1 MTPIV
6 VESTSEPF
14 IKSRKRHSPS
24 ALARVTAWFNAQEWK
39 PFRFQRD
46 VWKAYA
52 SGASGLV
59 HATTGTGK
67 TYAVWLAA
75 IQEWLTENQEFNEA
89 VSPSAKP
96 KPIPLRVLWITPLRA
111 LVQDTAAALRRP
123 LSDMQIPWT
132 IETRTGDTSS
142 STRAKQLKRL
152 PTTLLTTP
160 ESLSM
165 LLSRPET
172 EQHFQDLRLV
182 VVDEWHELLATKRGV
197 QTELALARL
206 RRWRPQLKTWG
217 LSATLGNLPGALDV
231 LVGDRSHLPV
241 PPVLVTGRHRKNVV
255 IDSVI
260 PANIERFPWAGHL
273 GLRLLGDVVA
283 AIEQA
288 ATSLVF
294 TNTRSQA
301 EQWYQAIL
309 GAKPEWAGQ
318 LALHHGSLAQT
329 SRHWVEDRLRAGKL
343 KCVVC
348 TSSLDLGVDFSAVE
362 RVIQIGSPKGV
373 ARLLQRA
380 GRSGHEPGGVSH
392 ATCVPTNALELIE
405 AVAAREAIAAGHLE
419 AREPPQKPLDV
430 LVQHAVT
437 IAIGGGFSSEDLLA
451 EVRRTYSYQGL
462 TVEEWHWVIDFITRG
477 GPALR
482 AYPDYQK
489 VVVRAGRY
497 VVEDP
502 RTIHQHRLSIG
513 TIASDAALSVQY
525 VNGAKLGT
533 IEESFVAKLAP
544 GERFTFGGRT
554 VTLAYVRDMKV
565 WVRKATGTD
574 TGQIPRW
581 MGGRMPLSTELAT
594 AVRKKLDEAAL
605 EQFSGP
611 EMKALQPL
619 LKTQHAWSQIPRRDE
634 LLIEQVCS
642 REGFHLFFYPFAGRM
657 VHEGLAA
664 IFAWRLAQFGPI
676 TFSMAMN
683 DYGLELVSPTPP
695 PLDAALAA
703 GLFSQQ
709 DLQADVGHSLNA
721 VEMARRQ
728 FRDIARVAGLIVMG
742 SPGQPRSARQ
752 MQASSGLLFDVF
764 AEHDPANLLL
774 RQAREEVLERQLDH
788 ARLVETL
795 QTLNSA
801 KIVIRQCERFT
812 PLSFSLMVD
821 RLRERLS
828 TEKLIDRVRR
838 MQQALEKA
846 ADTTARQPR

>member
-1 MTPIV
+1 MMQ
-6 VESTSEPF
+6 STGALSAAPV
-14 IKSRKRHSPS
+14 S
-24 ALARVTAWFNAQEWK
+24 ALSKRCSPVRTIEAWFAQQGWK
-39 PFRFQRD
+39 PFSFQRD

-67 TYAVWLAA
+67 TYAVWMAA
-75 IQEWLTENQEFNEA
+75 LQEWLAENTKRKDQ
-89 VSPSAKP
+89 PLP
-96 KPIPLRVLWITPLRA
+96 KNIPLRVLWITPLRA
-111 LVQDTAAALRRP
+111 LVQDTAAALQRP
-123 LSDMQIPWT
+123 LQDLEIPWT
-132 IETRTGDTSS
+132 IETRTGDT
-142 STRAKQLKRL
+142 TAGVRARQLKRL

-165 LLSRPET
+165 LLSRPDT
-172 EQHFQDLRLV
+172 EEHFRDLRLV

-206 RRWRPQLKTWG
+206 RRWRPELRVWG

-231 LVGDRSHLPV
+231 LVGDPTNLPV
-241 PPVLVTGRHRKNVV
+241 PPLLVAGRQRKKIV

-283 AIEQA
+283 AVDQA

-294 TNTRSQA
+294 TNTRSQT

-309 GAKPEWAGQ
+309 QAKPEWAGQ
-318 LALHHGSLAQT
+318 LALHHGSLDQAT
-329 SRHWVEDRLRAGKL
+329 RHWVEDRLRAGKL

-362 RVIQIGSPKGV
+362 RVIQVGSPKGV

-380 GRSGHEPGGVSH
+380 GRSGHDPRGISH
-392 ATCVPTNALELIE
+392 ATCVPTNALELVE

-419 AREPPQKPLDV
+419 AREPPRKPIDV
-430 LVQHAVT
+430 LAQHAVT
-437 IAIGGGFSSEDLLA
+437 IAIGGGFTRDDLLA
-451 EVRRTYSYQGL
+451 EVRRTATYRDL
-462 TVEEWHWVIDFITRG
+462 TDEEWDWVIDFVTQG

-489 VVVRAGRY
+489 VVQRDGRY
-497 VVEDP
+497 VVENP
-502 RTIHQHRLSIG
+502 RTIRQHRWSIG

-525 VNGAKLGT
+525 LNGANLGT
-533 IEESFVAKLAP
+533 IEESFVSKLAP

-565 WVRKATGTD
+565 WVRKAPGSETGV
-574 TGQIPRW
+574 IPRW

-594 AVRKKLDEAAL
+594 AVRQKLDEAARDEL
-605 EQFSGP
+605 IGP
-611 EMKALQPL
+611 EMVALRPL
-619 LKTQHAWSQIPRRDE
+619 LKTQQAWSQIPRRDE
-634 LLIEQVCS
+634 LVIEQMRS
-642 REGFHLFFYPFAGRM
+642 REGFHLFMYPFAGRL

-664 IFAWRLAQFGPI
+664 LFAWRLAQFHPI

-683 DYGLELVSPTPP
+683 DYGLELVSPTAP
-695 PLDAALAA
+695 PLEAALAA
-703 GLFSQQ
+703 DLFAEQN
-709 DLQADVGHSLNA
+709 LQADIGHSLNA

-728 FRDIARVAGLIVMG
+728 FREIARVAGLIVMG
-742 SPGQPRSARQ
+742 FPGQPRSARQ

-764 AEHDPANLLL
+764 AEHDPGNLLL

-788 ARLVETL
+788 ARLLETL
-795 QTLNSA
+795 RMLRSSR
-801 KIVIRQCERFT
+801 VVVRQCERFT

-828 TEKLIDRVRR
+828 TEKLIDRIRR
-838 MQQALEKA
+838 LQQSLEKA
-846 ADTTARQPR
+846 AERTDRSER

>member
-1 MTPIV
+1 MTQYAAEQSDLPQA
-6 VESTSEPF
+6 
-14 IKSRKRHSPS
+14 KQQKKRS
-24 ALARVTAWFNAQEWK
+24 ALQTINAWFEQQGWK
-39 PFRFQRD
+39 PFPFQRE
-46 VWKAYA
+46 VWNAYA

-75 IQEWLTENQEFNEA
+75 LQEWLTEQA
-89 VSPSAKP
+89 AAKRPSVPSAKQAHA
-96 KPIPLRVLWITPLRA
+96 PLRVLWITPLRA
-111 LVQDTAAALRRP
+111 LVQDTAAALQRP
-123 LSDMQIPWT
+123 LQDLQIPWT
-132 IETRTGDTSS
+132 LETRTGDTTASQ
-142 STRAKQLKRL
+142 RAKQLKRL

-165 LLSRPET
+165 LLSRPDT
-172 EQHFQDLRLV
+172 QEQLRDLRLV
-182 VVDEWHELLATKRGV
+182 VVDEWHELLASKRGV

-206 RRWRPQLKTWG
+206 RRWQPQLKVWG

-231 LVGDRSHLPV
+231 LVGDRSSLPV
-241 PPVLVTGRHRKNVV
+241 PPLLVAGRQRKKIV
-255 IDSVI
+255 IDSII

-273 GLRLLGDVVA
+273 GLRLLREVVVA
-283 AIEQA
+283 LEQA

-294 TNTRSQA
+294 TNTRSQS
-301 EQWYQAIL
+301 ELWYQAIL
-309 GAKPEWAGQ
+309 RAKPEWAGQ
-318 LALHHGSLAQT
+318 LALHHGSISQA

-362 RVIQIGSPKGV
+362 RVIQVGSPKGV

-380 GRSGHEPGGVSH
+380 GRSGHEPGGISH
-392 ATCVPTNALELIE
+392 VTCVPTNAIELIE
-405 AVAAREAIAAGHLE
+405 TVAAREAIAAGHLE
-419 AREPPQKPLDV
+419 AREPPRKPLDV
-430 LVQHAVT
+430 LAQHAVT
-437 IAIGGGFSSEDLLA
+437 IAIGGGFTREDLLA
-451 EVRRTYSYQGL
+451 EVRRTASYAQL
-462 TVEEWHWVIDFITRG
+462 TDEEWDWVLDFITRG

-489 VVVRAGRY
+489 VIEREGRY
-497 VVEDP
+497 LVENP
-502 RTIHQHRLSIG
+502 RIIRQHRLSIG

-525 VNGAKLGT
+525 VNGPKLGT
-533 IEESFVAKLAP
+533 IEESFVSKMAP

-565 WVRKATGTD
+565 WVRKATGSD

-594 AVRKKLDEAAL
+594 AVRRKLDEAARDEL
-605 EQFSGP
+605 IGP
-611 EMKALQPL
+611 EMQALRPL
-619 LKTQHAWSQIPRRDE
+619 LKTQQSWSQIPRHDE
-634 LLIEQVCS
+634 LLIEQVRS
-642 REGFHLFFYPFAGRM
+642 REGFHLFFYPFAGRL

-664 IFAWRLAQFGPI
+664 LFAWRLAQFGPI

-695 PLDAALAA
+695 PLEAALAA
-703 GLFSQQ
+703 GLFSQEE
-709 DLQADVGHSLNA
+709 LQADIGRSLNA

-728 FRDIARVAGLIVMG
+728 FREIARVAGLIVMG
-742 SPGQPRSARQ
+742 FPGQPRSARQ

-788 ARLVETL
+788 TRLVETL
-795 QTLNSA
+795 RTLRSA
-801 KIVIRQCERFT
+801 RIVIRNCERFT

-838 MQQALEKA
+838 MQQSLENA
-846 ADTTARQPR
+846 ADKTARSEA

>member
-1 MTPIV
+1 MTPFV
-6 VESTSEPF
+6 AEPLEQPNTAPRTRP
-14 IKSRKRHSPS
+14 SRAPLRT
-24 ALARVTAWFNAQEWK
+24 VTHWFAEQGWK
-39 PFRFQRD
+39 PFPFQRD

-52 SGASGLV
+52 RGASGLV

-67 TYAVWLAA
+67 TYAVWMAA
-75 IQEWLTENQEFNEA
+75 IQEWLNENPQT
-89 VSPSAKP
+89 AKP
-96 KPIPLRVLWITPLRA
+96 AAKPGKQKQVPLRVLWITPLRA
-111 LVQDTAAALRRP
+111 LVQDTAAALQRP
-123 LSDMQIPWT
+123 LQDLQIPWT
-132 IETRTGDTSS
+132 LETRTGDTKQSVR
-142 STRAKQLKRL
+142 TKQLKRL

-165 LLSRPET
+165 LLSRPDTAE
-172 EQHFQDLRLV
+172 HFRDLRLV

-206 RRWRPQLKTWG
+206 RGWRSHLRVWG
-217 LSATLGNLPGALDV
+217 LSATLGNSPGALDV
-231 LVGDRSHLPV
+231 LVGDRSNLPV
-241 PPVLVTGRHRKNVV
+241 PPLLVAGRQRKKII

-273 GLRLLGDVVA
+273 GLRLLKEVVA
-283 AIEQA
+283 ALEQA

-294 TNTRSQA
+294 TNTRSQS
-301 EQWYQAIL
+301 ELWYQAIL
-309 GAKPEWAGQ
+309 RAKPEWAGQ
-318 LALHHGSLAQT
+318 LALHHGSLSQA

-362 RVIQIGSPKGV
+362 RVIQVGSPKGV

-380 GRSGHEPGGVSH
+380 GRSGHEPGAVSH

-405 AVAAREAIAAGHLE
+405 AVASREAIAAGHLE
-419 AREPPQKPLDV
+419 AREPPRKPLDV
-430 LVQHAVT
+430 LAQHAVT
-437 IAIGGGFSSEDLLA
+437 IAIGGGFTRDDLLA
-451 EVRRTYSYQGL
+451 EVRRTYTYRDV
-462 TVEEWHWVIDFITRG
+462 TDAEWDWVIDFVTRG

-489 VVVRAGRY
+489 VVARDGRY

-502 RTIHQHRLSIG
+502 RIIQQHRLSIG

-533 IEESFVAKLAP
+533 IEESFVSKLAP

-594 AVRKKLDEAAL
+594 ALRQKFDEAAR
-605 EQFSGP
+605 EQFIGP
-611 EMKALQPL
+611 EMTALRPL
-619 LKTQHAWSQIPRRDE
+619 LKTQQAWSQIPRLDE
-634 LLIEQVCS
+634 LLIEQVRS
-642 REGFHLFFYPFAGRM
+642 REGFHLFFYPFAGRL

-683 DYGLELVSPTPP
+683 DYGLELVSPTAP
-695 PLDAALAA
+695 PLEAALAA

-709 DLQADVGHSLNA
+709 DLQADIGHSLNA

-728 FRDIARVAGLIVMG
+728 FREIARVAGLIVMG
-742 SPGQPRSARQ
+742 FPGQPRSARQ

-764 AEHDPANLLL
+764 AEHDPGNLLL

-788 ARLVETL
+788 TRLIETL
-795 QTLNSA
+795 RALSA
-801 KIVIRQCERFT
+801 ARVVIRHCERFT

-838 MQQALEKA
+838 MQQSLEKA
-846 ADTTARQPR
+846 ADITDRKEH